1 MSRPA
6 AGAHYA
12 GMRSVRAHSGL
23 QYELASPLRG
33 KRDGSARLLRVVTA
47 ARRVRRG
54 PEREFALTQPLQ
66 RVLGAL
72 ASLGRFIGQGLV
84 EGGRVLWGLVVSRKS
99 GSDQPTN
106 VVFEGPPATVP
117 PGRRVYAIGDIHGRA
132 DLLLRL
138 LEDLRRDAEEGEF
151 EGRPILIFLGDYIDR
166 GFQSRDVLDI
176 LLSDAVSP
184 FETYFLKGNHEAAM
198 LQFLS
203 DPSIGPRWAEY
214 GGAET
219 LVSYGIQ
226 PPRTRTS
233 LEDWSRASEEL
244 KQVLPKTHFH
254 FLSNLD
260 LSVKLGDYLFVH
272 AGVRPGVPLDQ
283 QSEQDMLWIRE
294 EFLGDRK
301 PLGAVI
307 VHGHTPT
314 SSPHRDSRRVGLDT
328 GAYLSG
334 RLTAARFEHDSVEFI
349 ATRPVRAPVTA

>member
-1 MSRPA
+1 MTLPQSRI
-6 AGAHYA
+6 
-12 GMRSVRAHSGL
+12 
-23 QYELASPLRG
+23 
-33 KRDGSARLLRVVTA
+33 
-47 ARRVRRG
+47 
-54 PEREFALTQPLQ
+54 
-66 RVLGAL
+66 LGAL
-72 ASLGRFIGQGLV
+72 SGFGRFIGRGV
-84 EGGRVLWGLVVSRKS
+84 MTGGRVLLRLVHREDSSAAGPKHVI
-99 GSDQPTN
+99 
-106 VVFEGPPATVP
+106 FEGPPATVP
-117 PGRRVYAIGDIHGRA
+117 AGRRVYAIGDIHGRA

-138 LEDLRRDAEEGEF
+138 LDDLRRDAQQGEF
-151 EGRPILIFLGDYIDR
+151 EGRPILIFLGDYVDR

-198 LQFLS
+198 LQFLN

-233 LEDWSRASEEL
+233 LDDWSRASDEL
-244 KQVLPKTHFH
+244 KQVLPHSHLH

-260 LSVKLGDYLFVH
+260 ISVRIGDYVFVH

-283 QSEQDMLWIRE
+283 QSEYDMLWIRD

-314 SSPHRDSRRVGLDT
+314 TAPHKDSRRVGLDT

-349 ATRPVRAPVTA
+349 ATGPTITPVPAERT

>member
-1 MSRPA
+1 
-6 AGAHYA
+6 
-12 GMRSVRAHSGL
+12 MRSTRANSGF
-23 QYELASPLRG
+23 QQDLASPLRG

-47 ARRVRRG
+47 ARLLRRG

-72 ASLGRFIGQGLV
+72 SSLGRSIGHWLV
-84 EGGRVLWGLVVSRKS
+84 DGGRILLDRAGRKKD
-99 GSDQPTN
+99 GSDRSTS

-117 PGRRVYAIGDIHGRA
+117 AGRRVYAIGDIHGRA
-132 DLLLRL
+132 DLLIRL
-138 LEDLRRDAEEGEF
+138 LEDLRRDAQGGEF
-151 EGRPILIFLGDYIDR
+151 DGRPILIFLGDYIDR
-166 GFQSRDVLDI
+166 GFQSRDVIDI

-233 LEDWSRASEEL
+233 LDDWSRASEEL
-244 KQVLPKTHFH
+244 KQVLPHTHFH
-254 FLSNLD
+254 FLSNLN
-260 LSVKLGDYLFVH
+260 LSVRIGDYLFVH

-294 EFLGDRK
+294 DFLGDRK
-301 PLGAVI
+301 PLGAVV

-314 SSPHRDSRRVGLDT
+314 AAPHRDSRRVGLDT

-349 ATRPVRAPVTA
+349 ATQPVRTPVTA